1 MSAFPESGQTNKLNY
16 AGTHD
21 FTGANV
27 QGLAVQGVSVPFALA
42 IPFDRG
48 LSAMPRQTQSGN
60 IVFTK
65 NTANALPGN
74 GAVVQIIADGSHTV
88 DLSAFKE
95 ATGSSGF
102 VSTSGIINVFQFWY
116 DGIDYWVSIYQQI
129 GQTPIDIIPPS
140 LSTATVENANPNKI
154 VLTYSETLNSSI
166 VPATT
171 DFAASGGKTVTA
183 VAIAGAVVTLTVDSN
198 YLYTDTINVS
208 YTPGTNKIQDL
219 VGNLAFA
226 LSSQAV
232 TNNISGYVALAVTTN
247 TDNLTNNGNG
257 TYTFATGAQGRGYGN
272 KQFTGDFIIGWTY
285 HLKGSVNSIFGGIH
299 PNNTDTSANYSGV
312 AHWIGDAGTNHYHWG
327 DAASNITDSGVS
339 TADGDLIQL
348 VRTGTTVVARKSSNG
363 GATWTTI
370 RTWTGL
376 SGTFYAKF
384 TIDAQTVVNNS
395 HLLDTPMQQG
405 GS

>member
-1 MSAFPESGQTNKLNY
+1 MGVETGNTNRINWSGIVDFSAATVL
-16 AGTHD
+16 
-21 FTGANV
+21 
-27 QGLAVQGVSVPFALA
+27 GLHSDGKSIAYVSA
-42 IPFDRG
+42 IPFDQG
-48 LSAMPRQTQSGN
+48 LSSMPRQTMSAN
-60 IVFTK
+60 RVFTI
-65 NTANALPGN
+65 NSTNAIVG
-74 GAVVQIIADGSHTV
+74 GSATIQIIADGSHSIDYSV
-88 DLSAFKE
+88 FKE

-102 VSTSGIINVFQFWY
+102 VNISGIINVFTFWF
-116 DGIDYWVSIYQQI
+116 DGIDYWVTIYQQI
-129 GQTPIDIIPPS
+129 GQVPIDIIPPS
-140 LSTATVENANPNKI
+140 LSSATVENANPNKI

-219 VGNLAFA
+219 VGNLAVA

-247 TDNLTNNGNG
+247 TSNLTNNGNG
-257 TYTFATGAQGRGYGN
+257 TYAFATSALGRGYGN
-272 KQFTGDFIIGWTY
+272 KQFTGDFIIGWKY
-285 HLKGSVNSIFGGIH
+285 HPHGSSTGVFGGIH
-299 PNNTDTSANYSGV
+299 VNNTDTTANYAGV
-312 AHWIGDAGTNHYHWG
+312 SHWIGDAGTNHYYSG
-327 DAASNITDSGVS
+327 DAGSNVADSGVAA
-339 TADGDLIQL
+339 ADNDLIQL
-348 VRTGTTVVARKSSNG
+348 VRTGTTVVASKSSDG
-363 GATWTTI
+363 GSTWTTI
-370 RTWTGL
+370 KTWTGL

-384 TIDAQTVVNNS
+384 TMDSNTVIGNS